1 MRKIVLLSALVSILL
16 PLTSHFSPLSAC
28 TNFIVCKKASADGSV
43 FVTYNADSYGA
54 FMPLYHF
61 PAAKHGAG
69 EMRKVYEWD
78 TNKYLGE
85 IPEVAETYNVIGN
98 SNEWQVTIGETT
110 FGGREEMADSTGIID
125 YGSLIYITL
134 QRAKTA
140 REALQV
146 MTSLVEQF
154 GYCSEGE
161 TFSVADKDE
170 AWMLEMMGCG
180 PDRTKEQGR
189 TVWVAV
195 RIPDDAIAAHA
206 NQSRITKFLD
216 GRYVQVKMK
225 DLLNPKA
232 FAKAERQLLKANQ
245 KPQTSNLKP
254 QTLMLCSDNVV
265 SYARTMGWFEG
276 KDADFSYNAAY
287 AKPDFSGRRYCEAR
301 VWSFF
306 NRFADDFSEYV
317 PYAAGI
323 EPNTKEMPLWIIPN
337 KKVTMQDIRDAMRD
351 HYEGTPFALDSKGD
365 IGGGIFQMPY
375 RPSPLSF
382 KLDGQEVFN
391 ERPIST
397 QQSAFSFISQMRSSL
412 PREVGACF
420 WFGNDDGNMVAYT
433 PMYSCI
439 TRRPKCFSGEGADDV
454 TVSMDNAFWV
464 CNWVS
469 NMVYPRYSMMFP
481 SLKEVRDS
489 LDASYAQ
496 LQPDIEAKALALSTA
511 DERIRLLTDYS
522 CQKGD
527 EMIARWQQL
536 AFFLIVKYN
545 DMVVK
550 PTDEQGRFLRNQYG
564 GGAKVVRP
572 GFPEAYARELLKQ
585 TGSRYLVPEKEKKD

>member
-1 MRKIVLLSALVSILL
+1 MRKIVLVLLSV
-16 PLTSHFSPLSAC
+16 LSLSSAFAC
-28 TNFIVCKKASADGSV
+28 TNFIVGKKASADGSV

-54 FMPLYHF
+54 FMPLYHY
-61 PAAKHGAG
+61 PAAKHEAG
-69 EMRKVYEWD
+69 EMCKVFEWD

-85 IPEVAETYNVIGN
+85 IPEAPETWNVIGN

-110 FGGREEMADSTGIID
+110 FGGREEMTDSTGIID
-125 YGSLIYITL
+125 YGSLIYIAL
-134 QRAKTA
+134 QRSKTA

-146 MTSLVEQF
+146 MTSLVEQY
-154 GYCSEGE
+154 GYYSEGE

-170 AWMLEMMGCG
+170 VWMLEMMGCG

-189 TVWVAV
+189 SVWVAV
-195 RIPDDAIAAHA
+195 RIPDDAVAAHA

-216 GRYVQVKMK
+216 GRYVQVKMQ
-225 DLLNPKA
+225 DLLKKYPVNGK
-232 FAKAERQLLKANQ
+232 
-245 KPQTSNLKP
+245 KPVPNL
-254 QTLMLCSDNVV
+254 MVCSDNVV
-265 SYARTMGWFEG
+265 SYARAMGWYDG

-287 AKPDFSGRRYCEAR
+287 AVPDFSGRRYCEAR

-323 EPNTKEMPLWIIPN
+323 EKDTKEMPLWIIPN
-337 KKVTMQDIRDAMRD
+337 KKVTLQDLRDAMRD
-351 HYEGTPFALDSKGD
+351 HYEGTPFALDSAGD
-365 IGGGIFQMPY
+365 IGGGMFRMPY
-375 RPSPLSF
+375 RVSPLSF
-382 KLDGQEVFN
+382 KIDDVEYFN

-397 QQSAFSFISQMRSSL
+397 FQTAWSFISQMRSSL

-439 TRRPKCFSGEGADDV
+439 TRRPLCFSGEGADDV
-454 TVSMDNAFWV
+454 TFSIDNAFWV

-469 NMVYPRYSMMFP
+469 NMVYPRYEMMFP
-481 SLKEVRDS
+481 SLQAVRDS
-489 LDASYAQ
+489 LDQSYER
-496 LQPDIEAKALALSTA
+496 LQPEIEAKALALATPE
-511 DERIRLLTDYS
+511 ERISFLTDYS

-527 EMIARWQQL
+527 EMIARWQKL

-550 PTDEQGRFLRNQYG
+550 PTDDNGTFLRNKYG
-564 GGAKVVRP
+564 DGERVKRP
-572 GFPEAYARELLKQ
+572 GLPDAYARELIKQ
-585 TGSRYLVPEKEKKD
+585 TGTKFLVPKER

>member
-1 MRKIVLLSALVSILL
+1 MKKELILSAMLIAGSYAM
-16 PLTSHFSPLSAC
+16 AC
-28 TNFIVCKKASADGSV
+28 TNFIVGKKASADGSV

-54 FMPLYHF
+54 FMPLYHY
-61 PAAKHGAG
+61 PAAKHQAG
-69 EMRKVYEWD
+69 EMRKVFEWD

-85 IPEVAETYNVIGN
+85 IAEVPETYNVIGN
-98 SNEWQVTIGETT
+98 SNEWQVTVGETT
-110 FGGREEMADSTGIID
+110 FGGRHEMADSTGIID
-125 YGSLIYITL
+125 YGSLIYLAL
-134 QRAKTA
+134 QRSKTA

-146 MTSLVEQF
+146 MTSLVEQY
-154 GYCSEGE
+154 GYYSEGE

-180 PDRTKEQGR
+180 PDRTKSKER

-225 DLLNPKA
+225 DLMNPKFNA
-232 FAKAERQLLKANQ
+232 QNPKFKGK
-245 KPQTSNLKP
+245 SIVVY
-254 QTLMLCSDNVV
+254 SDNVV
-265 SYARTMGWFEG
+265 NYARTMGWFEG

-287 AKPDFSGRRYCEAR
+287 AAPDFSGRRYCEAR

-306 NRFADDFSEYV
+306 NRFSDDFSEYV
-317 PYAAGI
+317 PYAAGK
-323 EPNTKEMPLWIIPN
+323 EKDTKEMPLWIIPN
-337 KKVTMQDIRDAMRD
+337 KKVTLQALRDAMRD
-351 HYEGTPFALDSKGD
+351 HYENTPFALDTN
-365 IGGGIFQMPY
+365 IGGGIYQMPY

-382 KLDGQEVFN
+382 KIDGQEVFN

-397 QQSAFSFISQMRSSL
+397 QQTAWSFISQMRSSL

-433 PMYSCI
+433 PMYSCV

-454 TVSMDNAFWV
+454 TFSMDNAFWV

-481 SLKEVRDS
+481 SLQEVRDS
-489 LDASYAQ
+489 LDASYDK
-496 LQPDIEAKALALSTA
+496 LQPEIEAKALALPTA
-511 DERIRLLTDYS
+511 EERIKLLTDYS

-527 EMIARWQQL
+527 EMIARWQKF

-545 DMVVK
+545 DMAVK
-550 PTDEQGRFLRNQYG
+550 PTDENGTFKRNQYG
-564 GGAKVVRP
+564 GGARVQRP
-572 GFPEAYARELLKQ
+572 GFSEQYARELVKQ
-585 TGSRYLVPEKEKKD
+585 TGDKYLVPKE

>member
-1 MRKIVLLSALVSILL
+1 MKRELILSAMLIAGSYAM
-16 PLTSHFSPLSAC
+16 AC
-28 TNFIVCKKASADGSV
+28 TNFIVGKKASADGSV

-54 FMPLYHF
+54 FMPLYHY
-61 PAAKHGAG
+61 PAAKHQAG
-69 EMRKVYEWD
+69 EMRKIFEWD

-85 IPEVAETYNVIGN
+85 IAEVPETYNVIGN
-98 SNEWQVTIGETT
+98 SNEWQVTVGETT
-110 FGGREEMADSTGIID
+110 FGGRHEMADSTGIVD
-125 YGSLIYITL
+125 YGSLIYLAL
-134 QRAKTA
+134 QRSKTA

-146 MTSLVEQF
+146 MTSLVEQY
-154 GYCSEGE
+154 GYYSEGE
-161 TFSVADKDE
+161 TFSIADKDE

-180 PDRTKEQGR
+180 PDRTKSKER

-225 DLLNPKA
+225 DLMNPKFNA
-232 FAKAERQLLKANQ
+232 QNPKFKGK
-245 KPQTSNLKP
+245 SIVVY
-254 QTLMLCSDNVV
+254 SDNVV
-265 SYARTMGWFEG
+265 NYARTMGWFEG

-287 AKPDFSGRRYCEAR
+287 AAPDFSGRRYCEAR

-306 NRFADDFSEYV
+306 NRFSDDFSEYV

-323 EPNTKEMPLWIIPN
+323 EKDTKEMPLWIIPN
-337 KKVTMQDIRDAMRD
+337 KKVTLQALRDAMRD
-351 HYEGTPFALDSKGD
+351 HYENTPFSLDQN
-365 IGGGIFQMPY
+365 IGGGIYQMPY

-382 KLDGQEVFN
+382 KIDGKEVFN

-397 QQSAFSFISQMRSSL
+397 QQTAWSFISQMRSSQ

-454 TVSMDNAFWV
+454 TFSMDNAFWV

-481 SLKEVRDS
+481 SLQEVRDS
-489 LDASYAQ
+489 LDASYDK
-496 LQPDIEAKALALSTA
+496 LQPEIEAKALALTTA
-511 DERIRLLTDYS
+511 EERIKLLTDYS

-527 EMIARWQQL
+527 EMIARWQKL

-545 DMVVK
+545 DMAVK
-550 PTDEQGRFLRNQYG
+550 PTDENGTFKRNQYG
-564 GGAKVVRP
+564 GGARVQRP
-572 GFPEAYARELLKQ
+572 GFPESYAKELLKQ
-585 TGSRYLVPEKEKKD
+585 TGDKLLVPKE

>member
-1 MRKIVLLSALVSILL
+1 MKRKLILSVVLLAG
-16 PLTSHFSPLSAC
+16 TYAMAC
-28 TNFIVCKKASADGSV
+28 TNFIVGKKASADGSV
-43 FVTYNADSYGA
+43 FVTYNADSFGA
-54 FMPLYHF
+54 FMPLYHY
-61 PAAKHGAG
+61 PVATHQVGD
-69 EMRKVYEWD
+69 MREVREWD
-78 TNKYLGE
+78 TNKYLGQ
-85 IPEVAETYNVIGN
+85 IPEALETYNVIGN

-134 QRAKTA
+134 QRAKSA
-140 REALQV
+140 REALQI
-146 MTSLVEQF
+146 MTSLVEQY
-154 GYCSEGE
+154 GYYSEGE

-180 PDRTKEQGR
+180 PDRTKSRER

-195 RIPDDAIAAHA
+195 RIPDNAIAAHA

-225 DLLNPKA
+225 DLLKKYPVDGK
-232 FAKAERQLLKANQ
+232 
-245 KPQTSNLKP
+245 KPVPNLVV
-254 QTLMLCSDNVV
+254 CSDNVV
-265 SYARTMGWFEG
+265 SYARTMGWFDG

-287 AKPDFSGRRYCEAR
+287 AAPDFSGRRYCEAR

-323 EPNTKEMPLWIIPN
+323 EPDAKEMPLWIIPN
-337 KKVTMQDIRDAMRD
+337 KLLTLQDIREAMRD
-351 HYEGTPFALDSKGD
+351 HYEGTPFALDSD
-365 IGGGIFQMPY
+365 IGGGIFEMPY
-375 RPSPLSF
+375 RLSPLSF
-382 KLDGQEVFN
+382 KLDDKEYFN

-397 QQSAFSFISQMRSSL
+397 FQTAFSFISQMRASL

-433 PMYSCI
+433 PMYSSI
-439 TRRPKCFSGEGADDV
+439 TRLPECFSGEGADDV
-454 TVSMDNAFWV
+454 TFSMDNAYWV

-481 SLKEVRDS
+481 TLKAVRDS
-489 LDASYAQ
+489 LDASYEA
-496 LQPDIEAKALALSTA
+496 LQPEIEKKALALSTPE
-511 DERIRLLTDYS
+511 ERIKFLTDYS
-522 CQKGD
+522 CEKGD
-527 EMIARWQQL
+527 QMIARWQKL

-545 DMVVK
+545 DIVVK
-550 PTDEQGRFLRNQYG
+550 PTDDNGTFLRTKDGNGQR
-564 GGAKVVRP
+564 VQRP
-572 GFPEAYARELLKQ
+572 GYPEKYARKLIEQ
-585 TGSRYLVPEKEKKD
+585 TGTKFLVPEKEKK

>member
-1 MRKIVLLSALVSILL
+1 MKRKLILSAMLIAGSYAM
-16 PLTSHFSPLSAC
+16 AC
-28 TNFIVCKKASADGSV
+28 TNFIVGRNASADGSV

-54 FMPLYHF
+54 FMPLYHY
-61 PAAKHGAG
+61 PAAIHQPGD
-69 EMRKVYEWD
+69 MRQIHEWD

-85 IPEVAETYNVIGN
+85 IPEASETYNVIGN
-98 SNEWQVTIGETT
+98 SNEWQVTVGETT

-125 YGSLIYITL
+125 YGSLIYIAL
-134 QRAKTA
+134 QRSKTA
-140 REALQV
+140 REALLV
-146 MTSLVEQF
+146 MTSLVEQY
-154 GYCSEGE
+154 GYYSEGE

-180 PDRTKEQGR
+180 PDREKSKER

-206 NQSRITKFLD
+206 NQSRITQFLD
-216 GRYVQVKMK
+216 GRYVQLKIK

-232 FAKAERQLLKANQ
+232 IAKAERK
-245 KPQTSNLKP
+245 NLP
-254 QTLMLCSDNVV
+254 LMVCSDNVV

-276 KDADFSYNAAY
+276 KDAEFSYNAAY

-337 KKVTMQDIRDAMRD
+337 KKVTLEDIRAAMRD
-351 HYEGTPFALDSKGD
+351 HYEGTPFALDQKGD

-397 QQSAFSFISQMRSSL
+397 QQTAWSFISQMRSSM

-439 TRRPKCFSGEGADDV
+439 TRVPKCFSGEGADDV
-454 TVSMDNAFWV
+454 TFSIDNAYWV

-469 NMVYPRYSMMFP
+469 NMVYPRYAMMFP
-481 SLKEVRDS
+481 SLQEVRDS
-489 LDASYAQ
+489 LDASYAR
-496 LQPDIEAKALALSTA
+496 LQPEVEAKALALATPE
-511 DERIRLLTDYS
+511 ERIDYLTAYS

-527 EMIARWQQL
+527 EMISRWRQL

-550 PTDEQGRFLRNQYG
+550 PTDEQGRFLRNEYG
-564 GGAKVVRP
+564 GGKKVVRP
-572 GFPEAYARELLKQ
+572 GFPEAYARQLVEQ
-585 TGSRYLVPEKEKKD
+585 TGSRYLVPKEEK

>member
-1 MRKIVLLSALVSILL
+1 MRKIVLVLLSV
-16 PLTSHFSPLSAC
+16 LSLSSAFAC
-28 TNFIVCKKASADGSV
+28 TNFIVGKKASADGSV

-54 FMPLYHF
+54 FMPLYHY
-61 PAAKHGAG
+61 PAAKHEAG
-69 EMRKVYEWD
+69 EMCKVFEWD

-85 IPEVAETYNVIGN
+85 IPEAPETWNVIGN

-110 FGGREEMADSTGIID
+110 FGGREEMTDSTGIID
-125 YGSLIYITL
+125 YGSLIYIAL
-134 QRAKTA
+134 QRSKTA

-146 MTSLVEQF
+146 MTSLVEQY
-154 GYCSEGE
+154 GYYSEGE

-170 AWMLEMMGCG
+170 VWMLEMMGCG

-189 TVWVAV
+189 SVWVAV
-195 RIPDDAIAAHA
+195 RIPDDAVAAHA

-216 GRYVQVKMK
+216 GRYVQVKMQ
-225 DLLNPKA
+225 DLLKKYPVNGK
-232 FAKAERQLLKANQ
+232 
-245 KPQTSNLKP
+245 KPVPNL
-254 QTLMLCSDNVV
+254 MVCSDNVV
-265 SYARTMGWFEG
+265 SYARAMGWYDG

-287 AKPDFSGRRYCEAR
+287 AVPDFSGRRYCEAR

-323 EPNTKEMPLWIIPN
+323 EKDTKEMPLWIIPN
-337 KKVTMQDIRDAMRD
+337 KKVTLQDLRDAMRD
-351 HYEGTPFALDSKGD
+351 HYEGTPFALDSAGD
-365 IGGGIFQMPY
+365 IGGGMFRMPY
-375 RPSPLSF
+375 RVSPLSF
-382 KLDGQEVFN
+382 KIDDVEYFN

-397 QQSAFSFISQMRSSL
+397 FQTAWSFISQMRSSL

-439 TRRPKCFSGEGADDV
+439 TRRPLCFSGEGADDV
-454 TVSMDNAFWV
+454 TFSIDNAFWV

-469 NMVYPRYSMMFP
+469 NMVYPRYEMMFP
-481 SLKEVRDS
+481 SLQAVRDS
-489 LDASYAQ
+489 LDQSYER
-496 LQPDIEAKALALSTA
+496 LQPEIEAKALTLATPE
-511 DERIRLLTDYS
+511 ERISFLTDYS

-527 EMIARWQQL
+527 EMIARWQKL

-550 PTDEQGRFLRNQYG
+550 PTDDNGTFLRNKYG
-564 GGAKVVRP
+564 DGERVKRP
-572 GFPEAYARELLKQ
+572 GLPDAYARELIKQ
-585 TGSRYLVPEKEKKD
+585 TGTKFLVPKER

>member
-1 MRKIVLLSALVSILL
+1 MRKIVLVLLSV
-16 PLTSHFSPLSAC
+16 LSLSSAFAC
-28 TNFIVCKKASADGSV
+28 TNFIVGKKASADGSV

-54 FMPLYHF
+54 FMPLYHY
-61 PAAKHGAG
+61 PAAKHEAG
-69 EMRKVYEWD
+69 EMRKVFEWD
-78 TNKYLGE
+78 TDKYLGE
-85 IPEVAETYNVIGN
+85 IPEAPETWNVIGN

-110 FGGREEMADSTGIID
+110 FGGREEMTDSTGIID
-125 YGSLIYITL
+125 YGSLIYIAL
-134 QRAKTA
+134 QRSKTA

-146 MTSLVEQF
+146 MTSLVEQY
-154 GYCSEGE
+154 GYYSEGE

-195 RIPDDAIAAHA
+195 RIPDDAVAAHA
-206 NQSRITKFLD
+206 NQSRITQFLD

-225 DLLNPKA
+225 DLLKKYPVNGKKTVP
-232 FAKAERQLLKANQ
+232 
-245 KPQTSNLKP
+245 NL
-254 QTLMLCSDNVV
+254 MICSDNVV
-265 SYARTMGWFEG
+265 SYARAMGWYDG
-276 KDADFSYNAAY
+276 MDADFSYNAAY
-287 AKPDFSGRRYCEAR
+287 AVPDFSGRRYCEAR

-306 NRFADDFSEYV
+306 NRFSDDFSEYV

-323 EPNTKEMPLWIIPN
+323 EKDAKEMPLWIIPN
-337 KKVTMQDIRDAMRD
+337 KKVTLQDLRDAMRD
-351 HYEGTPFALDSKGD
+351 HYEGTPFALDSAGD
-365 IGGGIFQMPY
+365 IGGGMFRMPY
-375 RPSPLSF
+375 RVSPLSF
-382 KLDGQEVFN
+382 KSDDVEYFN

-397 QQSAFSFISQMRSSL
+397 FQTAWSFISQMRSSL

-439 TRRPKCFSGEGADDV
+439 TRRPLCFSDEGADDV
-454 TVSMDNAFWV
+454 TFSIDNAFWV

-469 NMVYPRYSMMFP
+469 NMVYPRYEMMFP
-481 SLKEVRDS
+481 SLQAVRDS
-489 LDASYAQ
+489 LDQSYER
-496 LQPDIEAKALALSTA
+496 LQPEIEAKALALATPE
-511 DERIRLLTDYS
+511 ERISFLTDYS

-527 EMIARWQQL
+527 EMIARWQKL

-550 PTDEQGRFLRNQYG
+550 PTDDNGTFLRNKYG
-564 GGAKVVRP
+564 GGERVKRP
-572 GFPEAYARELLKQ
+572 GLPDAYARELIKQ
-585 TGSRYLVPEKEKKD
+585 TGTKFLVPKER

>member
-1 MRKIVLLSALVSILL
+1 MKRLFFLLAIALQCSIFNIQWSL
-16 PLTSHFSPLSAC
+16 AC
-28 TNFIVCKKASADGSV
+28 TNFIVGKKASVDGSV

-54 FMPLYHF
+54 FMPLYHY
-61 PAAKHGAG
+61 PAAKHQAG
-69 EMRKVYEWD
+69 DMRQVYEWD

-85 IPEVAETYNVIGN
+85 IAEVPETYNVIGN

-110 FGGREEMADSTGIID
+110 FGGREEMADSTGVID
-125 YGSLIYITL
+125 YGSLIYIAL
-134 QRAKTA
+134 QRSKTA

-146 MTSLVEQF
+146 MTSLVAEY
-154 GYCSEGE
+154 GYYSEGE

-180 PDRTKEQGR
+180 PDRTKEAGR
-189 TVWVAV
+189 AVWVAI

-225 DLLNPKA
+225 DL
-232 FAKAERQLLKANQ
+232 Q
-245 KPQTSNLKP
+245 KKYPVNGKKPVPNL
-254 QTLMLCSDNVV
+254 MVCSDNVV
-265 SYARTMGWFEG
+265 SYARNMGWFEG

-287 AKPDFSGRRYCEAR
+287 AEPDFSGRRYCEAR

-306 NRFADDFSEYV
+306 NRFSDDFSEYV

-323 EPNTKEMPLWIIPN
+323 EKEAKEMPLWIIPN
-337 KKVTMQDIRDAMRD
+337 KKLGLQDLRDAMRD
-351 HYEGTPFALDSKGD
+351 HYEGTPFALDTN
-365 IGGGIFQMPY
+365 IGGGIYAMPY
-375 RPSPLSF
+375 RPSPLSY
-382 KLDGQEVFN
+382 KIDDVEYFN

-397 QQSAFSFISQMRSSL
+397 QQAAWSFISQMRAEL

-433 PMYSCI
+433 PMYSCM
-439 TRRPKCFSGEGADDV
+439 TRRPKCFTEEGVDDV
-454 TVSMDNAFWV
+454 TFSMDNAFWV

-481 SLKEVRDS
+481 TLQAVRDS
-489 LDASYAQ
+489 LDASYSK
-496 LQPDIEAKALALSTA
+496 LQPEIEAKAMALPTA
-511 DERIRLLTDYS
+511 EERIQFLTNYS

-527 EMIARWQQL
+527 EMIARWKQL

-545 DMVVK
+545 DIAVK
-550 PTDEQGRFLRNQYG
+550 PTDENGTFERTKYG
-564 GGAKVVRP
+564 HGAKVKRP
-572 GFPEAYARELLKQ
+572 GFPEPYARDLQKQ
-585 TGSRYLVPEKEKKD
+585 TGDKYKVPAKQ